1 MKFIRIPI
9 CLAVILSFVL
19 VPWSAWTAEH
29 QEVMRATL
37 ANGLRTVIV
46 KNTLAPVVTTQ
57 MNYLVGSNEA
67 PEGFPGTAHALEHMM
82 FRGNPGLS
90 AEQLS
95 NIAALMGGQFNA
107 DTQQTVTQYFF
118 TVPGDDLDTVLHV
131 EAERMKGVLATQE
144 LWEKE
149 RGAIEQE
156 VAQDLSNPEYLLNMQ
171 LLAEMFRGTPYAHD
185 ALGTRPSF
193 QRTTAAM
200 LRQFSDTWYAPNN
213 AILVIAGDVDL
224 EQTRE
229 KVKELFESIPA
240 RPLPARPEIDL
251 QPLKPVALSLDTDR
265 PYGLSVVAYRLPGFD
280 SPDYA
285 AGVILADVLNGRRGA
300 LYALVPEGKALFTGF
315 ESDALPKAG
324 YGFAAAGF
332 PQGGDGTALLDAIR
346 SIIAGYVENGAR
358 GGRVTTGTA
367 AARLNEKRRY
377 VQ

>member
-1 MKFIRIPI
+1 MSS
-9 CLAVILSFVL
+9 ILLLSAPAWAAGGQDVL
-19 VPWSAWTAEH
+19 
-29 QEVMRATL
+29 RATL

-46 KNTLAPVVTTQ
+46 KNTLAPVVTTE

-82 FRGNPGLS
+82 FRGSPGLS
-90 AEQLS
+90 AEQLA
-95 NIAALMGGQFNA
+95 NITALMGGQFNA

-118 TVPGDDLDTVLHV
+118 TVPRDDLDTALHV
-131 EAERMKGVLATQE
+131 EAERMKGILATQE

-156 VAQDLSNPEYLLNMQ
+156 VAQDLSNPEYLLSMQ
-171 LLAEMFRGTPYAHD
+171 LLAELFKGTPYAHD

-193 QRTTAAM
+193 QQTSAAM
-200 LRQFSDTWYAPNN
+200 LRQFYDTWYAPNN
-213 AILVIAGDVDL
+213 AILVIAGDVDPERTL
-224 EQTRE
+224 A

-240 RPLPARPEIDL
+240 RPVPARAEINL

-265 PYGLSVVAYRLPGFD
+265 PYGLSVVAYRLPGYD

-285 AGVILADVLNGRRGA
+285 AGVILADVLNSRRGD

-332 PQGGDGTALLDAIR
+332 PQGRRRDRIGGCHSGISLPGMWRTAYPR
-346 SIIAGYVENGAR
+346 TS
-358 GGRVTTGTA
+358 
-367 AARLNEKRRY
+367 
-377 VQ
+377 